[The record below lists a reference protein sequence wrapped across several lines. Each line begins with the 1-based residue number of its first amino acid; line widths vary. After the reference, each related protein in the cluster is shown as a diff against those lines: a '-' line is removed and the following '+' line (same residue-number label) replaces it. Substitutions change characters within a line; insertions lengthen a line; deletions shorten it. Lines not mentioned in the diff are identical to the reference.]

1 MPFLDGKYDRGTLAT
16 MHRALEGAWRE
27 VELAVGGSAA
37 DFADLH
43 KIMELKIEAAAK
55 AGERDGGCLK
65 RLAFSVVDGMC

>member
-1 MPFLDGKYDRGTLAT
+1 MPFLDGKYDRETLVT

-43 KIMELKIEAAAK
+43 KKHGIADR
-55 AGERDGGCLK
+55 G
-65 RLAFSVVDGMC
+65 SS